1 MIVQLIVDFRL
12 RSISWKNSPGLLTS
26 FLNFLLNCGEGVVSG
41 VGIRTGFAGV
51 GPDGV
56 GVVSGVGIRTGFAG
70 VGPDGVGTVGAGLFA
85 AGAVPPFTP
94 EAGFPFGV

>member
-1 MIVQLIVDFRL
+1 MILCCMIVQLIVDFRL

-56 GVVSGVGIRTGFAG
+56 G
-70 VGPDGVGTVGAGLFA
+70 TVGAGLFA